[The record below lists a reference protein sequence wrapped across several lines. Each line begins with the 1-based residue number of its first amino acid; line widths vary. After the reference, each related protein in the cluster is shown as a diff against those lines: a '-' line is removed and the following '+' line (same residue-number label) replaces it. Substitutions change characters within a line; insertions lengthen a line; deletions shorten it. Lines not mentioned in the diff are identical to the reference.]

1 MTRKLLRPE
10 DYRYDPFQDAL
21 QDVSI
26 VNEEH
31 VIESNSPYTVRLDEL
46 PKRESPSSMSV
57 RLKAE
62 LGEDLDV
69 SETGVDL
76 ASSVQAGWFTAGD
89 VITVDSEQ
97 MLVSAVSGATLTVT
111 RGYNGTTA
119 ATHVTGTAVFGKTFE
134 EVAADPSQGQFW
146 PDYTTEADGD
156 ENWNTGT
163 LKFNSADAGKKVAV
177 SYQGMG
183 ALMDGRALGTRCQVF
198 TANGVFVV
206 PPRVHT
212 VYVTLC
218 GGGGGG
224 AGVDGSSTDYVKTS
238 GGGGGAEAK
247 IKREVSVTPG
257 DSITITVGAGG
268 RGGASGA
275 NSGSAGGVSSFGAL
289 LSASGGGGGTTSA
302 PGAAGGDGGSPGGG
316 YENYNG
322 ATYKVY
328 GMSGAGGGCLLSG
341 GVVWAAMGAGN
352 GSNGL
357 VYGGGGAGGRSIGT
371 ANYAGGDGAP
381 GIVIVEW

>member
-76 ASSVQAGWFTAGD
+76 ASSAQAGWFTAGD

-97 MLVSAVSGATLTVT
+97 MLVSGVSGATLTVT

-119 ATHVTGTAVFGKTFE
+119 ATHVTGTAVFGKTFD
-134 EVAADPSQGQFW
+134 EVAAGPSQGQYW

-156 ENWNTGT
+156 NNWNTGT
-163 LKFNSADAGKKVAV
+163 LKFNSADAGKKVAI
-177 SYQGMG
+177 SYRGMG
-183 ALMDGRALGTRCQVF
+183 ALVDGRALGLRCQVF
-198 TANGVFVV
+198 TTSGIFVV
-206 PPRVHT
+206 PPRVYT
-212 VYVTLC
+212 VYLTMC

-224 AGVDGSSTDYVKTS
+224 GRGNGYY
-238 GGGGGAEAK
+238 GGGGAQCW
-247 IKREVSVTPG
+247 IKQPVSVTPG
-257 DSITITVGAGG
+257 ESITVTVGTGG
-268 RGGASGA
+268 TGKTSSDGNGTA
-275 NSGSAGGVSSFGAL
+275 GSASSFGSL
-289 LSASGGGGGTTSA
+289 LSASGGASA
-302 PGAAGGDGGSPGGG
+302 SGAAGGDGGSAGQM
-316 YENYNG
+316 NYVG
-322 ATYKVY
+322 SITDTTDTYYKISRA
-328 GMSGAGGGCLLSG
+328 GSGGGCILGCG
-341 GVVWAAMGAGN
+341 GHGGFNYGKTN
-352 GSNGL
+352 GSTPTASGNPGGK
-357 VYGGGGAGGRSIGT
+357 YGGGGAGAIG
-371 ANYAGGDGAP
+371 ADASNGAP

>member
-26 VNEEH
+26 ANEEH

-76 ASSVQAGWFTAGD
+76 ASSAQAGWFTAGD

-97 MLVSAVSGATLTVT
+97 MLVSGVSGATLTVT

-119 ATHVTGTAVFGKTFE
+119 ATHANGTAVFGKTFE

-163 LKFNSADAGKKVAV
+163 LKFNSADAGKKVAI
-177 SYQGMG
+177 SYRGMG
-183 ALMDGRALGTRCQVF
+183 ALVDGRALGLRCQKF
-198 TANGVFVV
+198 EASGTFVV
-206 PPRVHT
+206 PPKVYT
-212 VYVTLC
+212 VYVTMC

-224 AGVDGSSTDYVKTS
+224 GRGIGYY
-238 GGGGGAEAK
+238 GGGGAQCW
-247 IKREVSVTPG
+247 IKQPVSVTPG
-257 DSITITVGAGG
+257 DSITVTVGAGG
-268 RGGASGA
+268 TGKTSSDGNGTAGGAS
-275 NSGSAGGVSSFGAL
+275 SFGSL
-289 LSASGGGGGTTSA
+289 LSASGGASA
-302 PGAAGGDGGSPGGG
+302 SGAAGGTGGMAGAANGVSSVK
-316 YENYNG
+316 YNTADYVCFSRAG
-322 ATYKVY
+322 D
-328 GMSGAGGGCLLSG
+328 GGGCLLG
-341 GVVWAAMGAGN
+341 PGGAGLTSMGKGTSGQN
-352 GSNGL
+352 YPTVTGTPGGL
-357 VYGGGGAGGRSIGT
+357 YGGGGGGSIGGT
-371 ANYAGGDGAP
+371 GANGAQ
-381 GIVIVEW
+381 GVVIVEW

>member
-1 MTRKLLRPE
+1 MTRKLFRPE

-76 ASSVQAGWFTAGD
+76 ASSAQAGWFTAGD

-97 MLVSAVSGATLTVT
+97 MLVSGVSGVTLTVT

-156 ENWNTGT
+156 KNWNTGT
-163 LKFNSADAGKKVAV
+163 LKFNSADAGKKVSI
-177 SYQGMG
+177 SYRGMG
-183 ALMDGRALGTRCQVF
+183 ALVDGRALGLRCQVF
-198 TANGVFVV
+198 TASGVFVV
-206 PPRVHT
+206 PPRVYT
-212 VYVTLC
+212 VYLTMC

-224 AGVDGSSTDYVKTS
+224 GRGSGYY
-238 GGGGGAEAK
+238 GGGGAQCW
-247 IKREVSVTPG
+247 IKQPVSVTPG
-257 DSITITVGAGG
+257 DSITVTVGAGG
-268 RGGASGA
+268 TGKTSSDGNGT
-275 NSGSAGGVSSFGAL
+275 AGGVSSFGVL
-289 LSASGGGGGTTSA
+289 LSASGGASVS
-302 PGAAGGDGGSPGGG
+302 GAAGGPGGMAG
-316 YENYNG
+316 TANGVSTVKYNTEDYICFSRAG
-322 ATYKVY
+322 D
-328 GMSGAGGGCLLSG
+328 GGGCLLG
-341 GVVWAAMGAGN
+341 PGGAGLSAI
-352 GSNGL
+352 GKGTGGL
-357 VYGGGGAGGRSIGT
+357 NYPTVTGTAGGLYGGGGGGSIGGT
-371 ANYAGGDGAP
+371 GANGAQ
-381 GIVIVEW
+381 GVVIVEW

>member
-62 LGEDLDV
+62 LGEDLDA
-69 SETGVDL
+69 SETGIDL
-76 ASSVQAGWFTAGD
+76 ASSAQASWFAAGD

-97 MLVSAVSGATLTVT
+97 MLVSGVSGATLTVT

-119 ATHVTGTAVFGKTFE
+119 ATHASGAAVFGKVFA

-156 ENWNTGT
+156 EKWNTGT
-163 LKFNSADAGKKVAV
+163 LKFNSADAGKKVAI
-177 SYQGMG
+177 SYRGMG
-183 ALMDGRALGTRCQVF
+183 ALMDGRALGLRCLVF
-198 TANGVFVV
+198 TSSGVFVV
-206 PPRVHT
+206 PPRVYT
-212 VYVTLC
+212 VYVTMC

-224 AGVDGSSTDYVKTS
+224 GRGSGYY
-238 GGGGGAEAK
+238 GGGGAQCW
-247 IKREVSVTPG
+247 IKQPVSVSPG
-257 DSITITVGAGG
+257 DSITVTVGAGG
-268 RGGASGA
+268 TGKTSSDGNGTAGGTSSFGSLLSAAGGAS
-275 NSGSAGGVSSFGAL
+275 
-289 LSASGGGGGTTSA
+289 AS
-302 PGAAGGDGGSPGGG
+302 GAAGGDGGVAGQVNFVGSITDSTD
-316 YENYNG
+316 
-322 ATYKVY
+322 TYY
-328 GMSGAGGGCLLSG
+328 RLSRSGSGGGCILGCGGLGGINYGKTSG
-341 GVVWAAMGAGN
+341 STPTASGAPG
-352 GSNGL
+352 GKF
-357 VYGGGGAGGRSIGT
+357 GGGGAGAIG
-371 ANYAGGDGAP
+371 ANASDGAP

>member
-76 ASSVQAGWFTAGD
+76 ASSTQAGWFTAGD

-156 ENWNTGT
+156 EKWNTGT
-163 LKFNSADAGKKVAV
+163 LKFNSADAGKKVAI
-177 SYQGMG
+177 SYRGMG
-183 ALMDGRALGTRCQVF
+183 ALMDGRALGLRCQVF
-198 TANGVFVV
+198 TSSGVFVV
-206 PPRVHT
+206 PPRVYT
-212 VYVTLC
+212 VYVTMC

-224 AGVDGSSTDYVKTS
+224 GRGDGYY
-238 GGGGGAEAK
+238 GGGGGQAYLKKA
-247 IKREVSVTPG
+247 IPVTPG
-257 DSITITVGAGG
+257 DSIPITVGAGG
-268 RGGASGA
+268 VGKT
-275 NSGSAGGVSSFGAL
+275 GSDGNGTAGGVSSFGSL
-289 LSASGGGGGTTSA
+289 LSCSGGASA
-302 PGAAGGDGGSPGGG
+302 SGAAGGEGGVNGGRNGTDYYKRSSSPDEYDIVGITGG
-316 YENYNG
+316 
-322 ATYKVY
+322 
-328 GMSGAGGGCLLSG
+328 GGGCLLGPG
-341 GVVWAAMGAGN
+341 GSAGGFAQFWV
-352 GSNGL
+352 GSSSYSVAGIDGGL
-357 VYGGGGAGGRSIGT
+357 YGGGGSGGIN
-371 ANYAGGDGAP
+371 ADAGDGAP

>member
-21 QDVSI
+21 QDVAI
-26 VNEEH
+26 ANEEH
-31 VIESNSPYTVRLDEL
+31 VIESSSPYSVRLDEL
-46 PKRESPSSMSV
+46 PKYESPSSMSL

-69 SETGVDL
+69 TETGVDL
-76 ASSVQAGWFTAGD
+76 ASSAQAGWFTAGN

-97 MLVSAVSGATLTVT
+97 MLISGVSGATLTVT

-119 ATHVTGTAVFGKTFE
+119 TTHTTGTAVYGEAWE
-134 EVAADPSQGQFW
+134 EVAADPSQGQYW
-146 PDYTTEADGD
+146 PDYTTQADND

-206 PPRVHT
+206 PPRVYT
-212 VYVTLC
+212 LYVTLC

-257 DSITITVGAGG
+257 DSITITIGAGG
-268 RGGASGA
+268 SGGASGA
-275 NSGSAGGVSSFGAL
+275 NSGSAGGASSFGAH
-289 LSASGGGGGTTSA
+289 LSTSGGSGGTTSA
-302 PGAAGGDGGSPGGG
+302 GGAAGGDGGSPGGG

-328 GMSGAGGGCLLSG
+328 GTSGAGGGCLLSG
-341 GVVWAAMGAGN
+341 GIVWAAMGAGN
-352 GSNGL
+352 GSIGL

>member
-1 MTRKLLRPE
+1 MTRKLFRPE

-76 ASSVQAGWFTAGD
+76 ASSVQAGWFTAGE

-97 MLVSAVSGATLTVT
+97 MLVSGVSGVTLTVT

-156 ENWNTGT
+156 KNWNTGT
-163 LKFNSADAGKKVAV
+163 LKFNSADAGKKVTI
-177 SYQGMG
+177 SYRGMG
-183 ALMDGRALGTRCQVF
+183 ALVDGRALGLRCQVF
-198 TANGVFVV
+198 TASGVFVV
-206 PPRVHT
+206 PPRVYT
-212 VYVTLC
+212 VYVTMC

-224 AGVDGSSTDYVKTS
+224 GRGNGYY
-238 GGGGGAEAK
+238 GGGGAQCW
-247 IKREVSVTPG
+247 IKQPVSVTPG
-257 DSITITVGAGG
+257 DSITVTVGAGG
-268 RGGASGA
+268 TGKTSSDGNGT
-275 NSGSAGGVSSFGAL
+275 AGGTSSFGSL
-289 LSASGGGGGTTSA
+289 LSASGGASA
-302 PGAAGGDGGSPGGG
+302 SGAAGGDGGVAGQINYAGSITDSPDSYYRLSKAGD
-316 YENYNG
+316 
-322 ATYKVY
+322 
-328 GMSGAGGGCLLSG
+328 GGGCILGCGGLGGIKYSETSG
-341 GVVWAAMGAGN
+341 STPVASGQPGGK
-352 GSNGL
+352 
-357 VYGGGGAGGRSIGT
+357 YGGGGAGGIG
-371 ANYAGGDGAP
+371 ADASNGAP

>member
-76 ASSVQAGWFTAGD
+76 ASSAQASWFAVGD
-89 VITVDSEQ
+89 VITVDSEK
-97 MLVSAVSGATLTVT
+97 MLVSGVSGATLTVT

-134 EVAADPSQGQFW
+134 EVAADPSQGQYW
-146 PDYTTEADGD
+146 PDYMTEADGD

-163 LKFNSADAGKKVAV
+163 LKFNSVDAGKKVAV
-177 SYQGMG
+177 SYRGIGVLADHRLLSLAYISDTDTTEYSEQSSTWSLKTTWTLSLPAPALIDLQIDAYLKASSAFALSTKVVRVETQGVSVAYLSSG
-183 ALMDGRALGTRCQVF
+183 PIGTTYAADYARGDRLIRVPAGDTQVYVYLRGDGTK
-198 TANGVFVV
+198 
-206 PPRVHT
+206 T
-212 VYVTLC
+212 VY
-218 GGGGGG
+218 
-224 AGVDGSSTDYVKTS
+224 
-238 GGGGGAEAK
+238 
-247 IKREVSVTPG
+247 IKDIVLT
-257 DSITITVGAGG
+257 
-268 RGGASGA
+268 
-275 NSGSAGGVSSFGAL
+275 
-289 LSASGGGGGTTSA
+289 
-302 PGAAGGDGGSPGGG
+302 AATFRLW
-316 YENYNG
+316 E
-322 ATYKVY
+322 K
-328 GMSGAGGGCLLSG
+328 
-341 GVVWAAMGAGN
+341 
-352 GSNGL
+352 
-357 VYGGGGAGGRSIGT
+357 
-371 ANYAGGDGAP
+371 
-381 GIVIVEW
+381 

>member
-21 QDVSI
+21 QDVAI
-26 VNEEH
+26 TNEEH

-62 LGEDLDV
+62 LGEDLDA
-69 SETGVDL
+69 SETDVDL
-76 ASSVQAGWFTAGD
+76 ASSTQAGWFTAGD
-89 VITVDSEQ
+89 VITVDSEK

-111 RGYNGTTA
+111 RGYSGTTA
-119 ATHVTGTAVFGKTFE
+119 ATHAAETAVYGKTFE

-177 SYQGMG
+177 SYRGMG
-183 ALMDGRALGTRCQVF
+183 ALVDGRALGLRCQVF
-198 TANGVFVV
+198 TASGTFVV
-206 PPRVHT
+206 PPKVYT
-212 VYVTLC
+212 VYVTMC

-224 AGVDGSSTDYVKTS
+224 GRGVGYY
-238 GGGGGAEAK
+238 GGGGAQCW
-247 IKREVSVTPG
+247 IKQPVNVTPG
-257 DSITITVGAGG
+257 DSIPVTVGAGG
-268 RGGASGA
+268 TGKTSSDGNGTAGGAS
-275 NSGSAGGVSSFGAL
+275 SFGSL
-289 LSASGGGGGTTSA
+289 LSASGGASASGA
-302 PGAAGGDGGSPGGG
+302 PGGPGG
-316 YENYNG
+316 
-322 ATYKVY
+322 VY
-328 GMSGAGGGCLLSG
+328 GEVNDYAQHQWSTDPNKYHTVSRAGAGGGCAL
-341 GVVWAAMGAGN
+341 GAGGTGAMYIALN
-352 GSNGL
+352 STSSAYACAGRPGGN
-357 VYGGGGAGGRSIGT
+357 YGGGGGGAIA
-371 ANYAGGDGAP
+371 ANAANGAP

>member
-76 ASSVQAGWFTAGD
+76 ASSTQAGWFTAGD
-89 VITVDSEQ
+89 VITVDSEK

-111 RGYNGTTA
+111 RGYSGTTA
-119 ATHVTGTAVFGKTFE
+119 ATHAAGTAVYGKTFE

-163 LKFNSADAGKKVAV
+163 LKFNSADAAKKVAV
-177 SYQGMG
+177 SYRGMG
-183 ALMDGRALGTRCQVF
+183 ALVDGRALGLRCQVF
-198 TANGVFVV
+198 TASGTFVV
-206 PPRVHT
+206 PSRVHT
-212 VYVTLC
+212 VYVTMC

-224 AGVDGSSTDYVKTS
+224 GRGSGYY
-238 GGGGGAEAK
+238 GGGGAQCW
-247 IKREVSVTPG
+247 IKQPVNVTPG
-257 DSITITVGAGG
+257 DSITVTVGAGG
-268 RGGASGA
+268 TGKTSSNGNGT
-275 NSGSAGGVSSFGAL
+275 AGGVSSFGSL
-289 LSASGGGGGTTSA
+289 LSASGGASA
-302 PGAAGGDGGSPGGG
+302 SGAAGGDGGIAGQVNFVGSITDGTD
-316 YENYNG
+316 
-322 ATYKVY
+322 TYY
-328 GMSGAGGGCLLSG
+328 RLSRAGSGGGCILGCGGLGGINYAKTSG
-341 GVVWAAMGAGN
+341 SIPAASGN
-352 GSNGL
+352 PGGK
-357 VYGGGGAGGRSIGT
+357 YGGGGAGAIE
-371 ANYAGGDGAP
+371 ANASDGAP